1 MEARVTV
8 ISPRVTETIERL
20 AGTGQLWLFRRL
32 YATGDLKG
40 YFLAY
45 AATGVAAVDQQI
57 ARDAASE
64 PVLLSVVERV
74 AFGDFLDP
82 PIVQRGDLTIAISTN
97 GKSRGFAQ
105 LMKKKLE
112 LVIGPEY
119 GDLLDRVEAERLI
132 TKNPRSTVNPER
144 SLPNEAAS

>member
-1 MEARVTV
+1 
-8 ISPRVTETIERL
+8 
-20 AGTGQLWLFRRL
+20 LWLFRRL
-32 YATGDLKG
+32 YAAGDLKG

-45 AATGVAAVDQQI
+45 AATGVATVDQQI

-74 AFGDFLDP
+74 VFGDFLDP

-132 TKNPRSTVNPER
+132 TKSPRSTVNPEK